1 MSPAE
6 QSAADA
12 EKQGYLQIVNL
23 FERLHRRLL
32 DVVKAEL
39 DRLAVRDANNVQ
51 ALIVFNIGMDEYSV
65 GDLTQRGYYLG
76 TNITY
81 NLKKLS
87 GAKYIV
93 QARSLHDRR
102 AVRVRL
108 TDKGIALYKAV
119 DSLFA
124 DHAAALGGRVT
135 PEVLN
140 TATQVMRALEESWND
155 SLARADMRK
164 AKLASGPAD

>member
-1 MSPAE
+1 MSPSE
-6 QSAADA
+6 QSAANA

-87 GAKYIV
+87 SAEYIV
-93 QARSLHDRR
+93 QARS
-102 AVRVRL
+102 
-108 TDKGIALYKAV
+108 
-119 DSLFA
+119 
-124 DHAAALGGRVT
+124 
-135 PEVLN
+135 
-140 TATQVMRALEESWND
+140 TA
-155 SLARADMRK
+155 
-164 AKLASGPAD
+164 

>member
-6 QSAADA
+6 PSSDA
-12 EKQGYLQIVNL
+12 EGKQGYLQIVNL

-39 DRLAVRDANNVQ
+39 DRRAVRDANNVQ
-51 ALIVFNIGMDEYSV
+51 ALIVFNIGSEEYSV

-87 GAKYIV
+87 AAGYIV
-93 QARSLHDRR
+93 QERSQHDRR

-108 TDKGIALYKAV
+108 TEKGLALYRSIDA
-119 DSLFA
+119 LFA
-124 DHAAALGGRVT
+124 EHATALGGRVT
-135 PEVLN
+135 SGMLGD
-140 TATQVMRALEESWND
+140 ATQVMRALEQSWND
-155 SLARADMRK
+155 GLAR
-164 AKLASGPAD
+164 

>member
-1 MSPAE
+1 MSSAE
-6 QSAADA
+6 PGTDT
-12 EKQGYLQIVNL
+12 EGKHGYLQIVNL

-39 DRLAVRDANNVQ
+39 DRRAVRDANNVQ
-51 ALIVFNIGMDEYSV
+51 ALIVFNIGPEEYSV

-87 GAKYIV
+87 AAGYI
-93 QARSLHDRR
+93 QQQRSQHDRR

-108 TDKGIALYKAV
+108 TEKGLALYRAI
-119 DSLFA
+119 DALFA
-124 DHAAALGGRVT
+124 EHATALGGRVT
-135 PEVLN
+135 GTMLGD
-140 TATQVMRALEESWND
+140 ATQVMRALEQSWND
-155 SLARADMRK
+155 GLAR
-164 AKLASGPAD
+164 

>member
-6 QSAADA
+6 HSADT
-12 EKQGYLQIVNL
+12 EGKQGYLQIVNL

-39 DRLAVRDANNVQ
+39 DRLAVHDANNVQ
-51 ALIVFNIGMDEYSV
+51 ALIVFNIGSEEYSV

-87 GAKYIV
+87 ASGYIV
-93 QARSLHDRR
+93 QARSQHDRR

-108 TDKGIALYKAV
+108 TEKGIALYKAI
-119 DSLFA
+119 DTLFA

-135 PEVLN
+135 AAMLGD
-140 TATQVMRALEESWND
+140 ATQVMRALEQSWND
-155 SLARADMRK
+155 SLARPDARK
-164 AKLASGPAD
+164 AALASGRAD